1 MSKLTFVYGTMT
13 SGKTTALLQE
23 AHNFRL
29 HGLNVHLLTAAGD
42 TRSGRGVIRSRLGI
56 SAEADVFS
64 PGDDLGRRLA
74 DIHARNPIDAIF
86 CDEAQFLS
94 RDQVWQLS
102 DLVDDLGI
110 RVDCFGFSVIFFS
123 SLNYGSIM
131 SCYFPHTL
139 IRTKDELQKI

>member
-23 AHNFRL
+23 AHNFRM
-29 HGLNVHLLTAAGD
+29 HGMHAHLITAAGD
-42 TRSGRGVIRSRLGI
+42 TRSGCGMIRSRIGI
-56 SAEADVFS
+56 SAEAETFA
-64 PGDDLGRRLA
+64 PGDDLCQRLTA
-74 DIHARNPIDAIF
+74 LHACTPIDAVF

-110 RVDCFGFSVIFFS
+110 PVNCFGLSVIFFS

-131 SCYFPHTL
+131 SCYFPPTL